1 MVNVKGVS
9 WVGVKTSSP
18 GEMARFFAEVMRL
31 PVVLEQPD
39 FVVFQLPD
47 GDKLEVF
54 GVAGPQTP
62 QQFSENE
69 VVAGFLVDDIEEAS
83 AELMAAGTELLGGR
97 EHASNGYAWQH
108 FRGPDG
114 KVFELTYDP
123 DR

>member
-1 MVNVKGVS
+1 MNVKGVG
-9 WVGVKTSSP
+9 WVGVKTSSH
-18 GEMARFFAEVMRL
+18 GDMARFFAEVMGL
-31 PVVLEQPD
+31 PVALERPD

-54 GVAGPQTP
+54 GVAGPDP
-62 QQFSENE
+62 SQQFSENE

-83 AELMAAGTELLGGR
+83 AELLAAGIELLGGLQ
-97 EHASNGYAWQH
+97 HGMDGYAWQH